1 MATQSDWKA
10 TLGFTDRL
18 IAIQSITTAYR
29 RASPSASFAEA
40 QSQAKR
46 YENEAYEKA
55 TSKEEYDELC
65 QKVIDEAEATDSVA
79 AVISSPKLPEKRD
92 EEETSEKGIDIGQF
106 KNCIHHEDGLQS
118 TIYKSKTEDGRLVAL
133 KVTTPHLMTA
143 PHDSKREIRIL
154 REAAGDHV
162 IPLLESFTLGG
173 RLILVFPFMRHV
185 FQDLLHGDIL
195 TVAQIKSHLRDLFH
209 ALAHVHSQG
218 IIHRD
223 VKPSNILLASPA
235 GPAYLAD
242 FGIAWKE
249 GDPDSEPP
257 DQKIID
263 VGTTCY
269 RPPEILF
276 GSKTYDT
283 SFDLWSAGCVVAE
296 AIDVNH
302 KQLFDS
308 GPIGSELSL
317 ISSIFQTLGTPNEKT
332 WPECIRLPDWGKMEF
347 YEYPPK
353 TWEEILK
360 GASSKGRDLVS
371 KLVCYE
377 TGQRISATEALHH
390 PFLTT

>member
-1 MATQSDWKA
+1 MPFRNNPSY
-10 TLGFTDRL
+10 TLFLAQLPIDELRHQLPSQKPSRKQKDMRTKLMRRPPQRL
-18 IAIQSITTAYR
+18 VFLGCWLSARSVCLCNIIQ
-29 RASPSASFAEA
+29 
-40 QSQAKR
+40 
-46 YENEAYEKA
+46 
-55 TSKEEYDELC
+55 EEYDELC

-92 EEETSEKGIDIGQF
+92 EEETSEKGIDIGRF

-185 FQDLLHGDIL
+185 FEDLLHGDIL

-209 ALAHVHSQG
+209 ALEHVHSQG

-332 WPECIRLPDWGKMEF
+332 WPVRGTIAIGCKCDTDKKHR
-347 YEYPPK
+347 
-353 TWEEILK
+353 
-360 GASSKGRDLVS
+360 
-371 KLVCYE
+371 
-377 TGQRISATEALHH
+377 SA
-390 PFLTT
+390 

>member
-1 MATQSDWKA
+1 MANQGDWKA
-10 TLGFTDRL
+10 KLGFTDRL
-18 IAIQSITTAYR
+18 TAIQSITTAYR
-29 RASPSASFAEA
+29 RASPAASFSEA

-46 YENEAYEKA
+46 FENEAYDKA
-55 TSKEEYDELC
+55 SSKVGFSM
-65 QKVIDEAEATDSVA
+65 KPAIDEAEATDSVA
-79 AVISSPKLPEKRD
+79 PVISSPKIPENSD
-92 EEETSEKGIDIGQF
+92 EEQAPETGIDIGRF
-106 KNCIHHEDGLQS
+106 RNCTHHEDGLQS
-118 TIYKSKTEDGRLVAL
+118 TVYKSKTDDGILVAL

-143 PHDSKREIRIL
+143 PHDSRREVRIL
-154 REAAGDHV
+154 REATGDHV

-173 RLILVFPFMRHV
+173 RLIL
-185 FQDLLHGDIL
+185 
-195 TVAQIKSHLRDLFH
+195 IKSHLRDLFC
-209 ALAHVHSQG
+209 ALSHIHSLG

-276 GSKTYDT
+276 GSKTYGT

-302 KQLFDS
+302 KQLFDA

-317 ISSIFQTLGTPNEKT
+317 ISSIFKTLGTPNEKT
-332 WPECIRLPDWGKMEF
+332 WPECTELPDWGKMEF

-353 TWEEILK
+353 MWEDILK
-360 GASSKGRDLVS
+360 GASSNGRDLVS
-371 KLVCYE
+371 KLVFWE
-377 TGQRISATEALHH
+377 TGQRMSASEALHH